1 MLHTILHNLVK
12 KLKLFLT
19 NKNSNEVLSK
29 IYLEKLYD
37 KIKKSNVNQYALK
50 GFKVYS
56 QNDED
61 GIIESIFNDIGTTN
75 KIFCEIGVGD
85 CIENNTH
92 YLLLKDWKGLWIDA
106 KSKHI
111 RKLKKKINNN
121 QEILDLKIKKIDKSN
136 INKIIKESIIPN
148 YSLDGEIDFLSID
161 IDSYDLDCVE
171 CLDFLKPRLICIE
184 YNAKFNFNLKLQIKK
199 INNFNWQYDDYFGS
213 SLGIINEKLENIGY
227 SLIATN
233 ISGCNAFFVKK
244 NLLSKCVTKDQN
256 IEQLYLPPN
265 VDLFNFNVAHAPS
278 NKYLL
283 DKLNVKKNLNS

>member
-111 RKLKKKINNN
+111 RKLKKKN
-121 QEILDLKIKKIDKSN
+121 
-136 INKIIKESIIPN
+136 
-148 YSLDGEIDFLSID
+148 
-161 IDSYDLDCVE
+161 
-171 CLDFLKPRLICIE
+171 
-184 YNAKFNFNLKLQIKK
+184 
-199 INNFNWQYDDYFGS
+199 
-213 SLGIINEKLENIGY
+213 
-227 SLIATN
+227 
-233 ISGCNAFFVKK
+233 
-244 NLLSKCVTKDQN
+244 
-256 IEQLYLPPN
+256 
-265 VDLFNFNVAHAPS
+265 
-278 NKYLL
+278 
-283 DKLNVKKNLNS
+283 